1 MFNNFLDDK
10 KLENYMGVEPKIEG
24 KPPQMD
30 GENNGKPYEKFYGW
44 FIWMFPKIVVLAP
57 QIIHFFGGFSII

>member
-24 KPPQMD
+24 KKNQMD
-30 GENNGKPYEKFYGW
+30 GENNGKPYEKKL
-44 FIWMFPKIVVLAP
+44 WMVYMDVSKNRCFGPP
-57 QIIHFFGGFSII
+57 NHPFFGGFSII